1 MRSRG
6 LRLKKLLQSF
16 LLLMAVGLSSLSQ
29 SEQELPRVLLKTDL
43 GDIVLELYPQA
54 APISVDNFIKYVNDY
69 YYDGIIFHRVISGF
83 MIQAGGFGFD
93 LSIKQADRLPI
104 INESNNGLKNRR
116 GSIAMARTADPDSAT
131 SQFFINHRA
140 NGRLNYKK
148 NRPGYA
154 VFGQVIEGMD
164 TLDRIASVETTT
176 KGYLADV
183 PVEPVRIL
191 KARLLNPQSWTAL
204 PEISQELKFEAPIPV
219 Q

>member
-1 MRSRG
+1 M
-6 LRLKKLLQSF
+6 KKLLQSF
-16 LLLMAVGLSSLSQ
+16 LFFVALGLSSISQ
-29 SEQELPRVLLKTDL
+29 SEQELPRVLLNTNL
-43 GDIVLELYPQA
+43 GDIVIELYPQA

-104 INESNNGLKNRR
+104 VNESDNGLKNRR

-131 SQFFINHRA
+131 SQFFINHRS

-154 VFGQVIEGMD
+154 VFGQVVEGMD
-164 TLDRIASVETTT
+164 TVDRIAAVETTT
-176 KGYLADV
+176 QGYLTDV
-183 PVEPVRIL
+183 PVEPVQIL
-191 KARLLNPQSWTAL
+191 KARLLNPQSWSAL
-204 PEISQELKFEAPIPV
+204 PEISQELDFEAPIPV
-219 Q
+219 R

>member
-1 MRSRG
+1 MT
-6 LRLKKLLQSF
+6 L
-16 LLLMAVGLSSLSQ
+16 

-43 GDIVLELYPQA
+43 GDIVIELYPQA
-54 APISVDNFIKYVNDY
+54 APISVDNFLKYVNDY

-93 LSIKQADRLPI
+93 LTIKQPDRMPI
-104 INESNNGLKNRR
+104 INESDNGLKNRR
-116 GSIAMARTADPDSAT
+116 GSIAMARTSDPDSAT
-131 SQFFINHRA
+131 SQFFINHRS

-154 VFGQVIEGMD
+154 VFGQVIEGMETVD
-164 TLDRIASVETTT
+164 KIAAVETTT

-191 KARLLNPQSWTAL
+191 RARLLNPHSWSAL

-219 Q
+219 R